1 MDRYWYVTKRDVVC
15 FQRGRFNLEKIE
27 KIYFYCRRLQK
38 SQNIKGEMGRSQNFV
53 CMLKEGREIEYFPMR
68 QFIEG
73 FTSSLVVNIQLSSNM
88 NSEQ

>member
-1 MDRYWYVTKRDVVC
+1 
-15 FQRGRFNLEKIE
+15 
-27 KIYFYCRRLQK
+27 
-38 SQNIKGEMGRSQNFV
+38 MGRSQNFV
-53 CMLKEGREIEYFPMR
+53 YMLKEGREIEYFPMR